1 MEQNQNRNFYRH
13 IFNLIFLLTHHLPF
27 SKSFPEIAS
36 KPRKSFDTWYYIV
49 MCATFCVCFHQNHNV
64 FPKYILE
71 SKARDQVI
79 NQFKTKEEIALSR
92 DSKEWL
98 VQSFV
103 LFLIKIGSTWRRE
116 IKEQTPKLTLLYRDR
131 TIKRSH
137 QRCSIKKAVLKNFT
151 IFTGKHMCW
160 DLLVKNKGF

>member
-1 MEQNQNRNFYRH
+1 MILHSY
-13 IFNLIFLLTHHLPF
+13 LCKVLYMLS
-27 SKSFPEIAS
+27 SKSKEI
-36 KPRKSFDTWYYIV
+36 
-49 MCATFCVCFHQNHNV
+49 NV

-116 IKEQTPKLTLLYRDR
+116 IKEQTPKLTLLYRGR
-131 TIKRSH
+131 TIKNSH
-137 QRCSIKKAVLKNFT
+137 QRCSIEKAVLKNFT